1 MMTGEL
7 RCLPP
12 EAMGFDPAGW
22 KRVTTLAGQLCA
34 EEVAPV
40 LALQVV
46 HAGRTT
52 GPLLFASPAAEGP
65 FAIRQ
70 DPIFLVAS
78 LTKPILAMGVVQ
90 LAEQGLLALN
100 DRVVDFLPEFAKADR
115 RNVTVRHL
123 LTHTSG
129 LPDYFDE
136 EVMEDYEDLWTDVP
150 VYKIETL
157 KDFLPLFQ
165 KKPMNGGPGER
176 FHYNNAAYILLGLII
191 EQQTGEAYTD
201 YVQSEIFERCGMYDS
216 GYFSL
221 DQLPVNTA
229 IGYIDDKE
237 KGTWRTNVYSIPKQG
252 GSDGG
257 AFLSAPDMAKFW
269 EALFQYELLS
279 EEMTSRLLQ
288 PHVQVNETVH
298 YGYGIWLN
306 QKDDH
311 IYKYHVMGC
320 DPGVSFRSS
329 YYPDAGLTTVVP
341 SNQESGPFEVTNV
354 IEDFLLGWNSGK

>member
-1 MMTGEL
+1 MRIHKEL
-7 RCLPP
+7 P
-12 EAMGFDPAGW
+12 EMIHDKSKDINF
-22 KRVTTLAGQLCA
+22 
-34 EEVAPV
+34 
-40 LALQVV
+40 
-46 HAGRTT
+46 
-52 GPLLFASPAAEGP
+52 S
-65 FAIRQ
+65 
-70 DPIFLVAS
+70 
-78 LTKPILAMGVVQ
+78 GVVYVKDR
-90 LAEQGLLALN
+90 EQVLLKKAYGY
-100 DRVVDFLPEFAKADR
+100 ADR
-115 RNVTVRHL
+115 AEKRLNTYNTRFGTASGSKLFTAVAVCQLVEKGKLEFDTPLADCLAIEFPYFDKDVTIHHL

-136 EVMEDYEDLWTDVP
+136 EVMEDYEDLWKDVP

-165 KKPMNGGPGER
+165 KKPMNGRPGER

-201 YVQSEIFERCGMYDS
+201 YVQSEIFDRFGMYDS

-229 IGYIDDKE
+229 IGYINDKE

-288 PHVQVNETVH
+288 PHVQVNEEVH

-306 QKDDH
+306 QKDEH

-329 YYPDAGLTTVVP
+329 YYPDAGLITVVP
-341 SNQESGPFEVTNV
+341 SNQESGPFEVTDV
-354 IEDFLLGWNSGK
+354 IEDFLLGWNNGK